1 MVDCAYIGTDLH
13 SIASKMALMVKDFNQ
28 LAYAIIWNNLDSTF
42 QWIEDEKV
50 ICNNVPEID
59 IVMKN

>member
-1 MVDCAYIGTDLH
+1 
-13 SIASKMALMVKDFNQ
+13 MALMVKDFNQ